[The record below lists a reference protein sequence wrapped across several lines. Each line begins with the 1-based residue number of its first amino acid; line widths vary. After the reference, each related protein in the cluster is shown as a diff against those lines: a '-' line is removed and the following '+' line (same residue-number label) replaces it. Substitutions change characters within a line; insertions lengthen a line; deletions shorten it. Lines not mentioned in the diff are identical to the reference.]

1 MGWLSLLTLSWHWHL
16 RHSLC
21 CAWDRTVAWGA
32 LRVMV
37 LIATLA
43 LVTVLAARGSLSTRC
58 LCSCILAS
66 LPIQELLALAILR
79 EMRKKLEQRQ
89 QELSLLCAQ
98 VLTQLLKLL
107 HVLLRLLSLPVSSK
121 LDLIDT
127 LEHVSLALLSRLEL
141 TNIEGLATEWLP

>member
-1 MGWLSLLTLSWHWHL
+1 M
-16 RHSLC
+16 
-21 CAWDRTVAWGA
+21 
-32 LRVMV
+32 
-37 LIATLA
+37 
-43 LVTVLAARGSLSTRC
+43 
-58 LCSCILAS
+58 
-66 LPIQELLALAILR
+66 AILR

-127 LEHVSLALLSRLEL
+127 LEHVSLALLSRLKL
-141 TNIEGLATEWLP
+141 TDIEGLATEWLL